1 MLDAE
6 GLSSEALST
15 SWLLNENVDAL
26 EGDGGAFLLRSLE
39 LLNHRRFR
47 TLPWGSAE
55 AVDLI
60 LAASS

>member
-6 GLSSEALST
+6 GLSFGAAEFSA

-26 EGDGGAFLLRSLE
+26 DGDGGVFLLRSLE

-47 TLPWGSAE
+47 MLP
-55 AVDLI
+55 
-60 LAASS
+60 

>member
-6 GLSSEALST
+6 GLSCEAVEVSA

-26 EGDGGAFLLRSLE
+26 EGEGGVFRLRSLE

-47 TLPWGSAE
+47 TLP
-55 AVDLI
+55 
-60 LAASS
+60 